1 MRVCQVRHM
10 NEVAFA
16 GSVLGRI
23 VSAKNAQRRLVCGGG
38 IDRERDEVRLR
49 IMPLGEVPIG
59 ISAAG
64 IEIAKQRDP
73 QAMRGRGVFEDF
85 VRKRA
90 WSGHRD

>member
-1 MRVCQVRHM
+1 MD
-10 NEVAFA
+10 EVAFA